1 MNHSMNSMNHN
12 KRQLAQSPQN
22 YIVHAQTTEVRKKI
36 RPQTQHVFVFVL
48 QRWSRAWA
56 ERDYQHNV
64 FTNNGVE
71 ANNKVNFAI
80 H

>member
-1 MNHSMNSMNHN
+1 MNLNLTPSVSECSSIESYVPHYATN
-12 KRQLAQSPQN
+12 
-22 YIVHAQTTEVRKKI
+22 VTTLLFFCI
-36 RPQTQHVFVFVL
+36 MHFLSVFVFVL
-48 QRWSRAWA
+48 QRWSSAWT

-71 ANNKVNFAI
+71 ANNEVNFAI